1 MSRTWRFLTSAF
13 FTYVYQA
20 ALLVTGLWM
29 APFLLH
35 RLGQHDYGVWLVGF
49 QILSYLIL
57 LDFGVIAV
65 VPREVAHLTG
75 RARALGTTPEISSL
89 VADTARV
96 VLYQIPVV
104 LLAAAAIWMLVPA
117 SWQVY
122 RGVLGLILIAFVV
135 AFPLRIFAALLE
147 GLQDFAYIGGMNLC
161 ALALG
166 TTVTV
171 VSVLKGY
178 GLYALPLNW
187 ATMQGVII
195 AASMYRITRRFPETL
210 PRRLPPIARSTLFR
224 FLSRGFWVSLN
235 QVAQPM
241 LSSSDMMVVGKLG
254 GATAVVPYN
263 ATGKLIGVLGNQPQV
278 LMLSAIP
285 GLSELKTGATREHTY
300 RVTTALSLAVLL
312 LCGAIVAVVLAVNQ
326 GFVSRWLGPA
336 QYSGITLTALVGTAL
351 LLRQWNLI
359 NQFSTF
365 CFGHERRITITVF
378 VDGLV
383 TCAAS
388 IFFVWFLGPVGGPL
402 GSILGVCL
410 ISLPLNLKAL
420 GQETGAS
427 RAALVKPLWPWFW
440 RFIALVTCIL
450 LVTRILR
457 PTTIAEIALTAAA
470 VLIVYCLFMW
480 PVAMR
485 SSLGV
490 YLNRMLAAIR
500 MRTFAKA
507 VPVA

>member
-1 MSRTWRFLTSAF
+1 
-13 FTYVYQA
+13 
-20 ALLVTGLWM
+20 
-29 APFLLH
+29 
-35 RLGQHDYGVWLVGF
+35 
-49 QILSYLIL
+49 
-57 LDFGVIAV
+57 
-65 VPREVAHLTG
+65 
-75 RARALGTTPEISSL
+75 
-89 VADTARV
+89 
-96 VLYQIPVV
+96 
-104 LLAAAAIWMLVPA
+104 
-117 SWQVY
+117 
-122 RGVLGLILIAFVV
+122 
-135 AFPLRIFAALLE
+135 
-147 GLQDFAYIGGMNLC
+147 
-161 ALALG
+161 
-166 TTVTV
+166 
-171 VSVLKGY
+171 
-178 GLYALPLNW
+178 
-187 ATMQGVII
+187 
-195 AASMYRITRRFPETL
+195 
-210 PRRLPPIARSTLFR
+210 
-224 FLSRGFWVSLN
+224 
-235 QVAQPM
+235 
-241 LSSSDMMVVGKLG
+241 
-254 GATAVVPYN
+254 
-263 ATGKLIGVLGNQPQV
+263 
-278 LMLSAIP
+278 MLSAIP

-420 GQETGAS
+420 AQETGAS

-470 VLIVYCLFMW
+470 VLLVYCLFMW